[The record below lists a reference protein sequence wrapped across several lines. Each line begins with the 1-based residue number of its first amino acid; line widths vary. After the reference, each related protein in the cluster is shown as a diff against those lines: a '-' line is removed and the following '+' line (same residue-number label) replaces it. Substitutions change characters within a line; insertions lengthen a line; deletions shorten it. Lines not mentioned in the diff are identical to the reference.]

1 MAGARTFEKLATVDL
16 AGCDLERDYVAL
28 IVVSDA
34 RWARGGD
41 RHTAASLRS
50 LIGIPIVLVIL
61 LIL

>member
-34 RWARGGD
+34 RWARDD